1 MKKLVI
7 LLFIT
12 AFMAFMI
19 TSCEKKDNPL
29 IPDPTPSTGEHP
41 VLWSYETGNGGLSD
55 IIPAIDENDNIYF
68 SMVKEDG
75 NGILVFALD
84 KNGNE
89 LWKKEFSGTS
99 TEKVTYADGKVF
111 AVTENPIGLHCL
123 QASSGNTLWSKD
135 YTAEYDF
142 EWMLQVAVNNN
153 KVYLST
159 GQFFYGYL
167 LALDFDGNELWIK
180 QGPTMGSAYSISSLA
195 NELYFTDGDYLYRY
209 DDNGT
214 SCDSVW
220 AYQLMEGKSVRGQ
233 QGYFDAFNVVFGTD
247 DNIYLRNDTK
257 IEIISRSGQLV
268 NEINLGDDFYN
279 SYSGIILTSD
289 NSIVIGNG
297 NLVKYSHAGIMEWE
311 TDINDGWLVNPSFQT
326 APVLSSN
333 GDFYDGQLF
342 GLYSVKSNGTLNWKE
357 NAETEAGTE
366 YGNLHPPVLTHEGNI
381 ISVSAEQSVVRCFKG
396 DGHGLAT
403 SGWPKVYGDYGNT
416 CSR

>member
-1 MKKLVI
+1 MKKLLNSI
-7 LLFIT
+7 LFL
-12 AFMAFMI
+12 ALMAFVI
-19 TSCEKKDNPL
+19 TSCSKSDNPI
-29 IPDPTPSTGEHP
+29 IPDPTPSTDDHP
-41 VLWSYETGNGGLSD
+41 VLWSYDLGNGGMAD

-75 NGILVFALD
+75 FGVLVFALD

-89 LWKKEFSGTS
+89 LWKTEVAGTS
-99 TEKVTYADGKVF
+99 TEKVTYSGGKVF
-111 AVTENPIGLHCL
+111 VATENPIGIHCI
-123 QASSGNTLWSKD
+123 QGSSGSILWSKD

-159 GQFFYGYL
+159 GQFFYGFL

-180 QGPTMGSAYSISSLA
+180 QGPTMGAAYSLSA
-195 NELYFTDGDYLYRY
+195 FGNELYFSDGEYLFRY

-220 AYQLMEGKSVRGQ
+220 AYTLLEGKSTVAKK
-233 QGYFDAFNVVFGTD
+233 GYFDAFNVVFGTD

-257 IEIISRSGQLV
+257 IEIVSRTGQLV

-311 TDINDGWLVNPSFQT
+311 TDIHDGWLVNPTFQT
-326 APVLSSN
+326 TPVLSSN
-333 GDFYDGQLF
+333 GDFYDAQLF
-342 GLYSVKSNGTLNWKE
+342 GLYSVKGNGNLNWKE
-357 NAETEAGTE
+357 NAETEAGIE

-381 ISVSAEQSVVRCFKG
+381 ISISSEQSVVRCFKG

-416 CSR
+416 CSK